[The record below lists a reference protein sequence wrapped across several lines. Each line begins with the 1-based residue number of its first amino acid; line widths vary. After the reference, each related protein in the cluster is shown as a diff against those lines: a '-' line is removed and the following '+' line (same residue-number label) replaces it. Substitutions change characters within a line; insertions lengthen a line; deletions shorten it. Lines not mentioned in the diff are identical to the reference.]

1 MATNWQSR
9 SITKQDVDDFNN
21 MWAEWDDTPVTRE
34 EVTEVLSQPKVLSAV
49 FSKSTTATPP
59 KAPVVKKE
67 DYEKEAAEAEYIP
80 GLFDEVTKDE
90 GVEQDA

>member
-9 SITKQDVDDFNN
+9 SITRQDVDDFNN

-34 EVTEVLSQPKVLSAV
+34 EVTEALSQPKVLSAV
-49 FSKSTTATPP
+49 FTKSTTATPP
-59 KAPVVKKE
+59 KTPVVKKE

-90 GVEQDA
+90 EVEQDG

>member
-34 EVTEVLSQPKVLSAV
+34 EVTEALSQPKVLSAV
-49 FSKSTTATPP
+49 FSKSTTAASPKTPT
-59 KAPVVKKE
+59 VKKE

-80 GLFDEVTKDE
+80 GLFDEVTEDE
-90 GVEQDA
+90 EVEQDG

>member
-34 EVTEVLSQPKVLSAV
+34 EVTEALSQPKVLSAV
-49 FSKSTTATPP
+49 FSKSTTAAASNTPI
-59 KAPVVKKE
+59 AKKE

-80 GLFDEVTKDE
+80 GLFDEVTEDE
-90 GVEQDA
+90 EVEQDG